1 MAVVL
6 LAQAAVNFFL
16 SKAVEGAFQSIGS
29 DAYKAG
35 VERLRGFFHYKF
47 AGKPEL
53 AQAPDNPKALQALV
67 EKKATEEED
76 FRKELEKLVAE
87 LQEAIKNTSAS
98 GTNYNNV
105 GSITEQDIESVSGV
119 NAGQNTVQ
127 GHQTNVGGNQTNHS
141 FRTE

>member
-16 SKAVEGAFQSIGS
+16 GKAVEGALQTIGS
-29 DAYKAG
+29 DGYKAG
-35 VERLRGFFHYKF
+35 VERLRGFFQYKF

-53 AQAPDNPKALQALV
+53 AQASENPKALEALV
-67 EKKATEEED
+67 ENKATQDEN

-87 LQEAIKNTSAS
+87 LQEAIKNAS
-98 GTNYNNV
+98 GTGTNYNNV
-105 GSITEQDIESVSGV
+105 GSITEQDIGSVSGV
-119 NAGQNTVQ
+119 NAGHNTVQ
-127 GHQTNVGGNQTNHS
+127 GSQTNVGGDQTNT